1 MIIFDRLLI
10 GGIRFVLD
18 KLANIAETE
27 LNDSSKLR
35 ERLLD
40 AQMRFELGELS
51 QEELTAVEGAVLGRL
66 RALEEDRR
74 AQSGGG
80 GGMTDLSSP
89 DTKVTG
95 IEVSF
100 GGDDEDERLRR

>member
-1 MIIFDRLLI
+1 MFIFDRLLV

-18 KLANIAETE
+18 KLANVADAE
-27 LNDSSKLR
+27 LNDSEKLR

-51 QEELTAVEGAVLGRL
+51 QDELADIEGAVLARL
-66 RALEEDRR
+66 RELEEERR

-80 GGMTDLSSP
+80 GLADLSSP

-100 GGDDEDERLRR
+100 GGDDDDDRR

>member
-1 MIIFDRLLI
+1 MFIFDRLLV

-18 KLANIAETE
+18 KLGNIADAE
-27 LNDSSKLR
+27 LNDSEKLR

-51 QEELTAVEGAVLGRL
+51 QDELSAIEGAVLQRL
-66 RALEEDRR
+66 REIEEERR

-80 GGMTDLSSP
+80 GGIADLSSP
-89 DTKVTG
+89 DTTVTG
-95 IEVSF
+95 IEISF
-100 GGDDEDERLRR
+100 GGDDEDPRR